1 MLMIWQGQYPF
12 NGEIHTNTG
21 MDYSNE
27 IVSTTIPPPAEGF
40 GLSEYYRPI
49 NYNLSSYFGG
59 AWIPFGSVSQEEVN
73 GQLIHV
79 SMRDY
84 LKT

>member
-1 MLMIWQGQYPF
+1 
-12 NGEIHTNTG
+12 
-21 MDYSNE
+21 MDRSNE

-59 AWIPFGSVSQEEVN
+59 AWIPFGTVSQEEVN
-73 GQLIHV
+73 GQFLHV
-79 SMRDY
+79 SMSDY
-84 LKT
+84 LKTK